1 MNGKL
6 KYSIKTILFFA
17 VSVVAMIVLISI
29 SGYRNVARQVANVKV
44 KIEDQRGDFFT
55 DQLEIVDLINDKGGD
70 YVLGLPVGKLDLNV
84 LEARVEAHP
93 FVKDAQVYKDIKGNL
108 MVKVEQARP
117 LARIFEKGAAD
128 HYIDENGKL
137 LPTVTKHT
145 SRVLI
150 LELEHKFS
158 WGKNIQETEYG
169 KDLLKLLRYIDKNE
183 FWRAQIAG
191 IVVQR
196 GGELILLPQ
205 VTKQEIEFGMPVD
218 YEEKFRKLKLFYTQV
233 LPNKGWNTYERVN
246 VKFDNQLICK

>member
-1 MNGKL
+1 MTEKL
-6 KYSIKTILFFA
+6 KYNIKTIL
-17 VSVVAMIVLISI
+17 IVSI
-29 SGYRNVARQVANVKV
+29 SSVMMIGLIALTGYKNVSRQVANVKV
-44 KIEDQRGDFFT
+44 EIEDQRGDFFT

-70 YVLGLPVGKLDLNV
+70 YVLGLPVGKLDLNM

-93 FVKDAQVYKDIKGNL
+93 FVKDAQVFKDIKGNL
-108 MVKVEQARP
+108 MVHVEQAKP

-128 HYIDENGKL
+128 HYIDENGTL

-158 WGKNIQETEYG
+158 WGKSIQETDYG
-169 KDLLKLLRYIDKNE
+169 KDLLELLQFINNDE

-196 GGELILLPQ
+196 GGELTLLPQ
-205 VTKQEIEFGMPVD
+205 VTKQEVDFGMPVD
-218 YEEKFRKLKLFYTQV
+218 FQEKFRKLKLFYTEV